1 MQRPRRFTHRGPTR
15 AHIINEHNRGRDRKR
30 RSGCH
35 RTVQSCGTLVTVR
48 RMERRGGTCS
58 YEQLCHRCSA
68 GQPRRLCDQ
77 QGVIKSPLMHTALVR
92 WDRDERC
99 LEWRV
104 ACDMRDGR
112 AQCRTELS
120 RETWNTTVFQGADR
134 RTEPTLV
141 WAECGG
147 GTQASCGDRFWS
159 RGDPQSTTRL
169 AEEGPLAVTDAAAR
183 RREEFDHRGER
194 AQHEA
199 LHVWADRP
207 HHGSV
212 AYGTYGGC
220 SAYDTSMPTPA
231 RTIAISAT
239 PLTGVSAAEWERLLA
254 ANPTATAFSDRAVH
268 AAWWSAHSDTAE
280 DVSLAAR
287 DAASNELL
295 GYLPLMK
302 RPDGVVYSGA
312 TFHIDY
318 ATVLLAQTSSEKED
332 DVAAALAGAL
342 IDTNAPLNLLR
353 LRNEDAT
360 HARMISAIKRAAQA
374 NHRTATFGIEEPAP
388 FIDLVGISTFDE
400 HLERLDKKE
409 RHEIRRKLRR
419 AEVAGVQISES
430 KDLNADLPEFI
441 RLHRARW
448 GEGGLFTATDKGAS
462 EERFMREIF
471 STAPAG
477 MITLLLA
484 RNEEFGTFAAG
495 LFLRDANALR
505 YWNAGGDISAR
516 ALSPGVLLFAHGLT
530 MAISEKLPRFDF
542 LRGNEAYKYECGAVD
557 AQVMQLQ
564 VPA

>member
-1 MQRPRRFTHRGPTR
+1 VQRPRRLPHGGPTR
-15 AHIINEHNRGRDRKR
+15 AHIINEHNRRRDRER
-30 RSGCH
+30 RSGRHCA
-35 RTVQSCGTLVTVR
+35 VQSCGALVTMCSVK
-48 RMERRGGTCS
+48 RRGGTCS
-58 YEQLCHRCSA
+58 YQELCDRRPTS
-68 GQPRRLCDQ
+68 QPRRLCDQ
-77 QGVIKSPLMHTALVR
+77 QGVVKSPLMHTALVC

-99 LEWRV
+99 LEGRV
-104 ACDMRDGR
+104 TRDTRDGGPQR
-112 AQCRTELS
+112 RTELS
-120 RETWNTTVFQGADR
+120 RETGDTPVFQGADR
-134 RTEPTLV
+134 RTEATLV
-141 WAECGG
+141 RTECGG
-147 GTQASCGDRFWS
+147 GAQASCGDMLWAR
-159 RGDPQSTTRL
+159 RNPQITTRV
-169 AEEGPLAVTDAAAR
+169 AEEDPLAVTDDAAW
-183 RREEFDHRGER
+183 RREQFDHRGER

-199 LHVWADRP
+199 LHVWADLP

-212 AYGTYGGC
+212 ACGTYGGC

-239 PLTGVSAAEWERLLA
+239 PLAGVSVAEWERLLA

-268 AAWWSAHSDTAE
+268 AAWWSAHNDTAE

-287 DAASNELL
+287 DVASNDLL

-302 RPDGVVYSGA
+302 RPDGVIYSGA

-318 ATVLLAQTSSEKED
+318 ATVLLENTSSETQD
-332 DVAAALAGAL
+332 DVAAAIAGAL
-342 IDTNAPLNLLR
+342 ISTNAPLNLLR
-353 LRNEDAT
+353 LRNEDAA
-360 HARMISAIKRAAQA
+360 HARMISAIRHAAESTKRAA
-374 NHRTATFGIEEPAP
+374 TFGVEEPAP
-388 FIDLVGISTFDE
+388 FIDLVGINTFDE

-419 AEVAGVQISES
+419 AEAAGVQISAS
-430 KDLNADLPEFI
+430 KDLSIDLPEFI

-448 GEGGLFTATDKGAS
+448 GENGLFTATDKGES

-471 STAPAG
+471 DTAPAG

-495 LFLRDANALR
+495 LFLRDENALR
-505 YWNAGGDISAR
+505 YWNAGGDIAAR

-530 MAISEKLPRFDF
+530 MAISEKLPCLDF

>member
-1 MQRPRRFTHRGPTR
+1 M
-15 AHIINEHNRGRDRKR
+15 
-30 RSGCH
+30 
-35 RTVQSCGTLVTVR
+35 
-48 RMERRGGTCS
+48 
-58 YEQLCHRCSA
+58 
-68 GQPRRLCDQ
+68 
-77 QGVIKSPLMHTALVR
+77 
-92 WDRDERC
+92 
-99 LEWRV
+99 
-104 ACDMRDGR
+104 
-112 AQCRTELS
+112 
-120 RETWNTTVFQGADR
+120 
-134 RTEPTLV
+134 
-141 WAECGG
+141 
-147 GTQASCGDRFWS
+147 
-159 RGDPQSTTRL
+159 
-169 AEEGPLAVTDAAAR
+169 
-183 RREEFDHRGER
+183 
-194 AQHEA
+194 
-199 LHVWADRP
+199 
-207 HHGSV
+207 

-220 SAYDTSMPTPA
+220 STYDTSMPTPA

-239 PLTGVSAAEWERLLA
+239 PLAGVSASEWERLLV

-268 AAWWSAHSDTAE
+268 AAWWSAHGDTAQ

-302 RPDGVVYSGA
+302 RPDGVIYSGA

-318 ATVLLAQTSSEKED
+318 ATVLLENTSSVTQD

-342 IDTNAPLNLLR
+342 ISTNAPLNLLR
-353 LRNEDAT
+353 LRNEDAA
-360 HARMISAIKRAAQA
+360 HARMISAITRAAEA
-374 NHRTATFGIEEPAP
+374 NNRTATFGVEEPAP
-388 FIDLVGISTFDE
+388 FIDLAGITTFDE

-419 AEVAGVQISES
+419 AEAAGVQISASE
-430 KDLNADLPEFI
+430 DLNADLPEFI

-471 STAPAG
+471 NTAPAG

-484 RNEEFGTFAAG
+484 RNEEFGKFAAG
-495 LFLRDANALR
+495 LFLRDTNALR
-505 YWNAGGDISAR
+505 YWNAGGDTAAR

-530 MAISEKLPRFDF
+530 MVISEKLPRLDF

>member
-1 MQRPRRFTHRGPTR
+1 
-15 AHIINEHNRGRDRKR
+15 
-30 RSGCH
+30 
-35 RTVQSCGTLVTVR
+35 
-48 RMERRGGTCS
+48 MERRGRTCS
-58 YEQLCHRCSA
+58 YEQLCHRRSA
-68 GQPRRLCDQ
+68 GQPRRLRHQ
-77 QGVIKSPLMHTALVR
+77 QGVIKTPFMHTALVC

-99 LEWRV
+99 LEGRV
-104 ACDMRDGR
+104 ACDMRNDR

-120 RETWNTTVFQGADR
+120 RETWDAAVLCGADCR
-134 RTEPTLV
+134 PEATLV
-141 WAECGG
+141 RAECSG
-147 GTQASCGDRFWS
+147 GTQASCGDRLWL
-159 RGDPQSTTRL
+159 RRNPQITTRL
-169 AEEGPLAVTDAAAR
+169 AEKPPLAVTDAAAW
-183 RREEFDHRGER
+183 RREEFDDGGER
-194 AQHEA
+194 AQHQA
-199 LHVWADRP
+199 LHVRADHP
-207 HHGSV
+207 HQRSV

-239 PLTGVSAAEWERLLA
+239 PLAGVSAAEWERLLA
-254 ANPTATAFSDRAVH
+254 ANPTATAFSARAVH
-268 AAWWSAHSDTAE
+268 AAWWSAHSDTAQ

-287 DAASNELL
+287 DAATNELL

-302 RPDGVVYSGA
+302 RPDGVIYSGA

-318 ATVLLAQTSSEKED
+318 ATVLLEQTSPNTED
-332 DVAAALAGAL
+332 DVAAALADAL
-342 IDTNAPLNLLR
+342 ININTPLNLLR
-353 LRNEDAT
+353 LRTEDAA
-360 HARMISAIKRAAQA
+360 HARMISAITRAAEST
-374 NHRTATFGIEEPAP
+374 NRTATFGIEEPAP
-388 FIDLVGISTFDE
+388 FIDLVGITTFDE

-419 AEVAGVQISES
+419 AEAAGVQISAS
-430 KDLNADLPEFI
+430 KDLSTDLPEFI

-448 GEGGLFTATDKGAS
+448 AENGLFTATEKGAS

-484 RNEEFGTFAAG
+484 RNDEFGTFAAG

-505 YWNAGGDISAR
+505 YWNAGGDIAAR

-530 MAISEKLPRFDF
+530 MAMSEKLPRFDF

-564 VPA
+564 VRA

>member
-1 MQRPRRFTHRGPTR
+1 
-15 AHIINEHNRGRDRKR
+15 
-30 RSGCH
+30 
-35 RTVQSCGTLVTVR
+35 
-48 RMERRGGTCS
+48 
-58 YEQLCHRCSA
+58 
-68 GQPRRLCDQ
+68 
-77 QGVIKSPLMHTALVR
+77 
-92 WDRDERC
+92 
-99 LEWRV
+99 
-104 ACDMRDGR
+104 
-112 AQCRTELS
+112 
-120 RETWNTTVFQGADR
+120 
-134 RTEPTLV
+134 
-141 WAECGG
+141 
-147 GTQASCGDRFWS
+147 
-159 RGDPQSTTRL
+159 
-169 AEEGPLAVTDAAAR
+169 
-183 RREEFDHRGER
+183 
-194 AQHEA
+194 
-199 LHVWADRP
+199 
-207 HHGSV
+207 
-212 AYGTYGGC
+212 
-220 SAYDTSMPTPA
+220 MPTPA

-268 AAWWSAHSDTAE
+268 AAWWSAHSDTAD

>member
-1 MQRPRRFTHRGPTR
+1 M
-15 AHIINEHNRGRDRKR
+15 EWRGR
-30 RSGCH
+30 
-35 RTVQSCGTLVTVR
+35 
-48 RMERRGGTCS
+48 TCS
-58 YEQLCHRCSA
+58 HEQLRDWRPA
-68 GQPRRLCDQ
+68 RQPRRLRHQ
-77 QGVIKSPLMHTALVR
+77 QSVIEPPLMHTALVR

-99 LEWRV
+99 LVRRV
-104 ACDMRDGR
+104 TRDACDCR
-112 AQCRTELS
+112 AKCRTEFS
-120 RETWNTTVFQGADR
+120 RETWNAAVLGGADR
-134 RTEPTLV
+134 RPEATFV
-141 WAECGG
+141 WAECCGG
-147 GTQASCGDRFWS
+147 AQASCGDQFWS
-159 RGDPQSTTRL
+159 RGDPQITTRL
-169 AEEGPLAVTDAAAR
+169 AEEGPLAVADATTL
-183 RREEFDHRGER
+183 RREEFNHRGER

-199 LHVWADRP
+199 LHVRADHP
-207 HHGSV
+207 HRGSV
-212 AYGTYGGC
+212 LHGTYGGC
-220 SAYDTSMPTPA
+220 TAYDTSMPTPA

-239 PLTGVSAAEWERLLA
+239 ALAGVNAAEWERLLA

-268 AAWWSAHSDTAE
+268 AAWWSAHSDTAQ

-302 RPDGVVYSGA
+302 RPDGVIYSGA

-318 ATVLLAQTSSEKED
+318 ATVLLAPLPSGETSGTD

-342 IDTNAPLNLLR
+342 ISTNAPLNLLR
-353 LRNEDAT
+353 LRNEDAAHT
-360 HARMISAIKRAAQA
+360 RMISAITRAAEST
-374 NHRTATFGIEEPAP
+374 NRTATFGVEEPAP
-388 FIDLVGISTFDE
+388 FIDLVGLTTFDE

-419 AEVAGVQISES
+419 AEAAGVQISAS
-430 KDLNADLPEFI
+430 NDLSTDLPEFV

-448 GEGGLFTATDKGAS
+448 GESGLFTATDKGAS

-484 RNEEFGTFAAG
+484 RNDEFGTFAAG

-505 YWNAGGDISAR
+505 YWNAGGDIAAR

-530 MAISEKLPRFDF
+530 MAISEKLPRLDF

>member
-15 AHIINEHNRGRDRKR
+15 AHIINEHNRSREGGGLR
-30 RSGCH
+30 GCH
-35 RTVQSCGTLVTVR
+35 HTVKYCGALVTMCSVKW
-48 RMERRGGTCS
+48 RGGTCS
-58 YEQLCHRCSA
+58 YQELCDRRPTS
-68 GQPRRLCDQ
+68 QPRRLCDQ

-183 RREEFDHRGER
+183 RCEEFDHGGER
-194 AQHEA
+194 TQHEA
-199 LHVWADRP
+199 LHVQVDRP

>member
-1 MQRPRRFTHRGPTR
+1 M
-15 AHIINEHNRGRDRKR
+15 KW
-30 RSGCH
+30 C
-35 RTVQSCGTLVTVR
+35 
-48 RMERRGGTCS
+48 GGTCS
-58 YEQLCHRCSA
+58 HEQLRDWRPA
-68 GQPRRLCDQ
+68 RQPRRLRHQ
-77 QGVIKSPLMHTALVR
+77 QSVIEPPLMHTALVR

-99 LEWRV
+99 LVRRV
-104 ACDMRDGR
+104 TRDACDCRTK
-112 AQCRTELS
+112 CRTEFS
-120 RETWNTTVFQGADR
+120 RETWNAAVLGGADR
-134 RTEPTLV
+134 RPEAAPI

-147 GTQASCGDRFWS
+147 GAEASCGDQFWL
-159 RGDPQSTTRL
+159 RGDPQITTRV
-169 AEEGPLAVTDAAAR
+169 AEEGSLAVADATAL
-183 RREEFDHRGER
+183 RREEFNHRGER
-194 AQHEA
+194 AQHET
-199 LHVWADRP
+199 LHARADHP
-207 HHGSV
+207 HRGSV
-212 AYGTYGGC
+212 LHGTYGGC
-220 SAYDTSMPTPA
+220 SAYDTSMPIPA

-239 PLTGVSAAEWERLLA
+239 PLAGVSTAEWERLLA

-287 DAASNELL
+287 DAANNELL

-302 RPDGVVYSGA
+302 RPDGVIYSGA

-318 ATVLLAQTSSEKED
+318 ATVLLAQTSPGKED
-332 DVAAALAGAL
+332 DVAAALADAL
-342 IDTNAPLNLLR
+342 ININTPINLLR
-353 LRNEDAT
+353 LRNEDAAHT
-360 HARMISAIKRAAQA
+360 RMISAITRAAEA
-374 NHRTATFGIEEPAP
+374 NNRTATFGVEEPAP
-388 FIDLVGISTFDE
+388 FIDLLGISTFDE

-419 AEVAGVQISES
+419 AEAAGVEISAS
-430 KDLNADLPEFI
+430 KDLTTDLPEFI

-448 GEGGLFTATDKGAS
+448 GESGLFTATEKGAS

-471 STAPAG
+471 SSAPSG

-505 YWNAGGDISAR
+505 YWNAGGDIAAR

-530 MAISEKLPRFDF
+530 MAISEKLLRLDF

-564 VPA
+564 VPT

>member
-1 MQRPRRFTHRGPTR
+1 VQRPRRFTHRGPTC
-15 AHIINEHNRGRDRKR
+15 AHIILEHNRGRDRKR

-35 RTVQSCGTLVTVR
+35 CAAQSCGALVTMCSVK
-48 RMERRGGTCS
+48 RRGRACS
-58 YEQLCHRCSA
+58 YQELCDRRPTS
-68 GQPRRLCDQ
+68 QPRRLCDQ

-141 WAECGG
+141 GAKRGG

-159 RGDPQSTTRL
+159 RGDPQGTTRL

-220 SAYDTSMPTPA
+220 STYDTSMPTPA

-268 AAWWSAHSDTAE
+268 AAWWSAHSDTAQ

-287 DAASNELL
+287 DAASNELI

-302 RPDGVVYSGA
+302 RPDGVIYSGA

-342 IDTNAPLNLLR
+342 IDTNATLNLLR

-360 HARMISAIKRAAQA
+360 HTRMISAITRAAQA

-388 FIDLVGISTFDE
+388 FIDLVGINTFDE

-495 LFLRDANALR
+495 LFLRDASALR

-530 MAISEKLPRFDF
+530 MAISEKLPCFDF

>member
-1 MQRPRRFTHRGPTR
+1 MQRPRRLTHGGTTR
-15 AHIINEHNRGRDRKR
+15 AHIINEHNRRRDRE
-30 RSGCH
+30 RSRGCH
-35 RTVQSCGTLVTVR
+35 RTVQSCGALVTVR
-48 RMERRGGTCS
+48 RMEWCGGTSS
-58 YEQLCHRCSA
+58 YEQLRDRRPT
-68 GQPRRLCDQ
+68 GQPRRLRHQ
-77 QGVIKSPLMHTALVR
+77 QGVVKSPLMHTALVR

>member
-1 MQRPRRFTHRGPTR
+1 
-15 AHIINEHNRGRDRKR
+15 
-30 RSGCH
+30 
-35 RTVQSCGTLVTVR
+35 
-48 RMERRGGTCS
+48 
-58 YEQLCHRCSA
+58 
-68 GQPRRLCDQ
+68 
-77 QGVIKSPLMHTALVR
+77 
-92 WDRDERC
+92 
-99 LEWRV
+99 
-104 ACDMRDGR
+104 
-112 AQCRTELS
+112 
-120 RETWNTTVFQGADR
+120 
-134 RTEPTLV
+134 
-141 WAECGG
+141 
-147 GTQASCGDRFWS
+147 
-159 RGDPQSTTRL
+159 
-169 AEEGPLAVTDAAAR
+169 
-183 RREEFDHRGER
+183 
-194 AQHEA
+194 
-199 LHVWADRP
+199 
-207 HHGSV
+207 V

-239 PLTGVSAAEWERLLA
+239 PLAGVNAAEWERLLA
-254 ANPTATAFSDRAVH
+254 ANPTASAFSNRAVH
-268 AAWWSAHSDTAE
+268 AAWWSAHNDTAQ

-302 RPDGVVYSGA
+302 RPDGAIYSGA

-318 ATVLLAQTSSEKED
+318 ATVLLKTTSSDTED
-332 DVAAALAGAL
+332 DVAAAIAGAL
-342 IDTNAPLNLLR
+342 INTNAPLNLLR
-353 LRNEDAT
+353 LRNEDEA
-360 HARMISAIKRAAQA
+360 HGRMIGAIRRAAEST
-374 NHRTATFGIEEPAP
+374 NRTATFGVEEPAP
-388 FIDLVGISTFDE
+388 FIDLAGITTFDE

-419 AEVAGVQISES
+419 AEAAGVKISAS
-430 KDLNADLPEFI
+430 KDLSADLPEFI

-448 GEGGLFTATDKGAS
+448 GDGGLFTATDKGAT

-495 LFLRDANALR
+495 LFLRDVNALR

-530 MAISEKLPRFDF
+530 MAISEKLPRLDF

>member
-1 MQRPRRFTHRGPTR
+1 
-15 AHIINEHNRGRDRKR
+15 
-30 RSGCH
+30 
-35 RTVQSCGTLVTVR
+35 
-48 RMERRGGTCS
+48 
-58 YEQLCHRCSA
+58 
-68 GQPRRLCDQ
+68 
-77 QGVIKSPLMHTALVR
+77 MHTALVC

-99 LEWRV
+99 LVRRG
-104 ACDMRDGR
+104 ARDIRDCR
-112 AQCRTELS
+112 AQRQTEFSCQTWDTSVLRGANRRPEAPLIRTKCS
-120 RETWNTTVFQGADR
+120 GGA
-134 RTEPTLV
+134 
-141 WAECGG
+141 
-147 GTQASCGDRFWS
+147 QASCGDQLWS
-159 RGDPQSTTRL
+159 RGNPLIATRR
-169 AEEGPLAVTDAAAR
+169 AEEGPLTVTDAAAR

-199 LHVWADRP
+199 LHVRADHP
-207 HHGSV
+207 HRGSV
-212 AYGTYGGC
+212 LHGTYGGC
-220 SAYDTSMPTPA
+220 SAYDMSMPTPA

-239 PLTGVSAAEWERLLA
+239 PLAGVSTAEWERLLA
-254 ANPTATAFSDRAVH
+254 ANPTATAFSDRTVH
-268 AAWWSAHSDTAE
+268 AAWWSAHSDTAQ

-302 RPDGVVYSGA
+302 RPDGVIYSGA

-318 ATVLLAQTSSEKED
+318 ATVLLAPLPSGETGGID
-332 DVAAALAGAL
+332 DVGASLARAL
-342 IDTNAPLNLLR
+342 INTKMPLNLLR
-353 LRNEDAT
+353 LRNEDAA
-360 HARMISAIKRAAQA
+360 HARMISAIRRAAEV
-374 NHRTATFGIEEPAP
+374 NNRTATFCVEEPAP
-388 FIDLVGISTFDE
+388 FIDLAGITTFDQ

-409 RHEIRRKLRR
+409 RHETRRKLRR
-419 AEVAGVQISES
+419 AEAAGVQISAS
-430 KDLNADLPEFI
+430 KDLSTDLPEFI

-448 GEGGLFTATDKGAS
+448 GDGGLFTATGKGAS

-471 STAPAG
+471 SAAPAG
-477 MITLLLA
+477 MITLILA

-530 MAISEKLPRFDF
+530 MAISEKLSRFDF

>member
-1 MQRPRRFTHRGPTR
+1 M
-15 AHIINEHNRGRDRKR
+15 KW
-30 RSGCH
+30 
-35 RTVQSCGTLVTVR
+35 
-48 RMERRGGTCS
+48 RGGACS
-58 YEQLCHRCSA
+58 YEQLRDWRSA
-68 GQPRRLCDQ
+68 GQPRRLSHQ
-77 QGVIKSPLMHTALVR
+77 QGVIKPPLMHTALVR

-99 LEWRV
+99 LVRRV
-104 ACDMRDGR
+104 TRDACDDR
-112 AQCRTELS
+112 AQCCTKLS
-120 RETWNTTVFQGADR
+120 RETWNAAVLCGADR
-134 RTEPTLV
+134 RPETPLV
-141 WAECGG
+141 RAECGG
-147 GTQASCGDRFWS
+147 GAQASCGDRLWL
-159 RGDPQSTTRL
+159 RRNPQITTRVT
-169 AEEGPLAVTDAAAR
+169 EEGPLAVTDATAW

-199 LHVWADRP
+199 LHVRANRP
-207 HHGSV
+207 HQGSV
-212 AYGTYGGC
+212 AYATYGGC
-220 SAYDTSMPTPA
+220 TAYDTSMPTPA

-239 PLTGVSAAEWERLLA
+239 PLAGVNAAEWERLLA

-268 AAWWSAHSDTAE
+268 AAWWSAHSDTAQ

-302 RPDGVVYSGA
+302 RPDGVIYSGA

-332 DVAAALAGAL
+332 DVAVALAGAL
-342 IDTNAPLNLLR
+342 ISTNTPLNLLR
-353 LRNEDAT
+353 LRNEDAA
-360 HARMISAIKRAAQA
+360 HARMISAITRAAEST
-374 NHRTATFGIEEPAP
+374 NRTATFGVEEPAP
-388 FIDLVGISTFDE
+388 FIDLVGLTTFDE

-419 AEVAGVQISES
+419 AEAAGVQISAS
-430 KDLNADLPEFI
+430 KDLSTDLPEFI

-448 GEGGLFTATDKGAS
+448 GENGLFTATDKGAS

-471 STAPAG
+471 SSAPAG

-484 RNEEFGTFAAG
+484 RNDEFGTFAAG

-505 YWNAGGDISAR
+505 YWNAGGDIAAR

-530 MAISEKLPRFDF
+530 MAISEKLPRLDF